1 MMSEVIIRVAKIP
14 EEFPAIAAIRKT
26 VFQEEQGVDT
36 ALEFDGKDDIC
47 KHLIAYLDGQAVG
60 TARIRYLDDK
70 TVKIERLA
78 VLSLA
83 RGQGIGQK
91 IMEQALELIANKN
104 MTEVVVHAQAY
115 IKSLYDKLGF
125 IQVGDIFTEAD
136 IPHIEMRKKI
146 QI

>member
-1 MMSEVIIRVAKIP
+1 MMSDVIIRVAKIP

-47 KHLIAYLDGQAVG
+47 EHLIAYLDGQAVG
-60 TARIRYLDDK
+60 TARIRYLHDK

-91 IMEQALELIANKN
+91 IMEQALEFIAKENI
-104 MTEVVVHAQAY
+104 TEVIVHAQVY
-115 IKSLYDKLGF
+115 IKCLYQKLGF
-125 IQVGDIFTEAD
+125 IEVGEMFAEAG
-136 IPHIEMRKKI
+136 IPHIEMKKKV
-146 QI
+146 

>member
-1 MMSEVIIRVAKIP
+1 MSDVIIRVAKIP

-47 KHLIAYLDGQAVG
+47 EHLIAYSDGQAVG

-91 IMEQALELIANKN
+91 IMEQSLEVIAKKN
-104 MTEVVVHAQAY
+104 INEVVVHSQAY
-115 IKSLYDKLGF
+115 IKSLYQKLGF
-125 IQVGDIFTEAD
+125 IQVGDIFEEAG
-136 IPHIEMRKKI
+136 IPHIEMKKKI
-146 QI
+146 

>member
-1 MMSEVIIRVAKIP
+1 MSDVIIRVAKIP

-26 VFQEEQGVDT
+26 VFQEEQGVDI

-47 KHLIAYLDGQAVG
+47 QHLIAYLDGQAVG
-60 TARIRYLDDK
+60 TARIRYLDEQ

-91 IMEQALELIANKN
+91 IMEQALELIAKKN
-104 MTEVVVHAQAY
+104 ITEVIVHAQVY

-125 IQVGDIFTEAD
+125 IQVSDIFAEAG
-136 IPHIEMRKKI
+136 IPHIEMQKKI
-146 QI
+146 

>member
-1 MMSEVIIRVAKIP
+1 MSGVIIRVAKIP

-36 ALEFDGKDDIC
+36 TLEFDGKDDIC
-47 KHLIAYLDGQAVG
+47 QHLIAYLNRQAVG
-60 TARIRYLDDK
+60 TARIRYLDDQ

-91 IMEQALELIANKN
+91 IMEQALELIAKKN
-104 MTEVVVHAQAY
+104 ITEVIVHAQVY

-125 IQVGDIFTEAD
+125 IQVGEIFAEAS
-136 IPHIEMRKKI
+136 IPHIEMKKKI
-146 QI
+146 